1 MPTTVEE
8 KFGRRLSETQAEM
21 VYLVRGTTDQATAR
35 AALAVEAPPTFQ
47 GLERADVEVTELE
60 GVAGGAFMGSARY
73 SKSAPAQV
81 NDSSFSFETGG
92 GNTHIKASL
101 ATVGAYGTGASTS
114 DNGNLIGATE
124 EGVEGTDIVTPVYT
138 WSETHWFDPTD
149 ITVPV
154 YTFSET
160 HHFDDS
166 TVTNANKSTL
176 FYLTGKTND
185 ADFKGTS
192 AGETLFLG
200 AAGTQR
206 GTDPWEIQF
215 LFASTPNKT
224 GITIGDI
231 TNIAKKGWEYLWVR
245 HRQKE
250 LTGSLKL
257 VTQQPVAVYVERVY
271 EAGDLSGLGIGT

>member
-8 KFGRRLSETQAEM
+8 KFGRRLSETQAEI
-21 VYLVRGTTDQATAR
+21 VYLVRGTTDQADAR
-35 AALAVEAPPTFQ
+35 AALAVEAPPSFQ
-47 GLERADVEVTELE
+47 GLKRADVEVTELE

-73 SKSAPAQV
+73 ARNSASPPQV

-101 ATVGAYGTGASTS
+101 DTVGAYGTGASTS
-114 DNGNLIGATE
+114 DNGKLIGATE

-138 WSETHWFDPTD
+138 WSETHWFDP
-149 ITVPV
+149 
-154 YTFSET
+154 
-160 HHFDDS
+160 DD
-166 TVTNANKSTL
+166 VTNAYKGLL
-176 FYLTGKTND
+176 FDLTGKTND